1 MQLEDLRPAL
11 EALDVELIVLA
22 ADDLDAL
29 RRLRDKKQFH
39 ARFLADPD
47 AKELKRLGAA
57 HLGGG
62 PGGRDIALPM
72 HWLIDRQGQVLDR
85 YLTSDVR
92 ERRSSEEIL
101 AAVRRA
107 LAAGRSG

>member
-1 MQLEDLRPAL
+1 VQLESFRPAL

-22 ADDLDAL
+22 AEDLDAL
-29 RRLRDKKQFH
+29 RRLRDKQQLH
-39 ARFLADPD
+39 ARFLADPE
-47 AKELKRLGAA
+47 AKELQRLGAA

-85 YLTSDVR
+85 YQTSDVR
-92 ERRSSEEIL
+92 ERRSAEQIL
-101 AAVRRA
+101 VAVRRA
-107 LAAGRSG
+107 LGAGSSS